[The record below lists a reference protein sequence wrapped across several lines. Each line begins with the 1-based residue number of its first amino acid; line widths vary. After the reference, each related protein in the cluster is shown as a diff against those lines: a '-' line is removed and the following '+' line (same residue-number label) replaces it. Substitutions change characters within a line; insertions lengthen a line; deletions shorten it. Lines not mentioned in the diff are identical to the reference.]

1 MISYGY
7 PVYPAAWSGI
17 LAPHAVSSQHAFLPL
32 TLSHVICPGTS

>member
-17 LAPHAVSSQHAFLPL
+17 LAPHAVSSQRGSCP
-32 TLSHVICPGTS
+32 SH